1 MGYNKAMERP
11 TTYMLPIQQP
21 TQQQTVILE
30 DPRRFIIAAT
40 GRRWGK
46 ATLGA
51 LALFNGAMSKPGKYM
66 AILPSDGMARLF
78 WERCREVFP
87 ATESSVSLFAFRFA
101 NGSEIRCLPEWNVA
115 TGNLAKGIQLDGIF
129 VKEPWL
135 LKDRRLLGCTPALTG
150 WLLAAGTPPPR
161 RAVKRLRL
169 VLRIAA
175 KRAGLDPE
183 SVGIYTH
190 RSGIADPSFIKK
202 ARASMSALAF
212 EAEYLQGF
220 S

>member
-1 MGYNKAMERP
+1 MGYNEAMERP
-11 TTYMLPIQQP
+11 TTYMLP
-21 TQQQTVILE
+21 TQQQAVILE
-30 DPRRFIIAAT
+30 DPRRVIIAAA

-46 ATLGA
+46 ATTLGA
-51 LALFNGAMSKPGKYM
+51 LALFNGAMSRPGKYM
-66 AILPSDGMARLF
+66 AILPSNGMARLF
-78 WERCREVFP
+78 WERCRELFP
-87 ATESSVSLFAFRFA
+87 VTESSALFFAFRFA
-101 NGSEIRCLPEWNVA
+101 NGSEIRCFSEWSVPDSSFFVGSRIN
-115 TGNLAKGIQLDGIF
+115 GIF

-135 LKDRRLLGCTPALTG
+135 LKDRRLLAVALRPRLEG
-150 WLLAAGTPPPR
+150 WFLAAGTPPPR

-190 RSGIADPSFIKK
+190 RSGIIDPSFIEE
-202 ARASMSALAF
+202 ARASMSPAGF
-212 EAEYLQGF
+212 EAEYLQQF

>member
-1 MGYNKAMERP
+1 MGYNEVMERP
-11 TTYMLPIQQP
+11 TTYMLP
-21 TQQQTVILE
+21 TQQQAAILE
-30 DPRRFIIAAT
+30 DYRRVIIAAA

-51 LALFNGAMSKPGKYM
+51 LALFNGAMSKPGKYV
-66 AILPSDGMARLF
+66 AILPSSGMARLF
-78 WERCREVFP
+78 WERCRELFP
-87 ATESSVSLFAFRFA
+87 VTESSASFLAFRFA
-101 NGSEIRCLPEWNVA
+101 NGSEIRCLSEWSVPNSSFFV
-115 TGNLAKGIQLDGIF
+115 GSRINGIF

-135 LKDRRLLGCTPALTG
+135 LKDRRLLALALRPRLEG
-150 WLLAAGTPPPR
+150 WFLAAGTPPPR

-175 KRAGLDPE
+175 KRAGLDSE

-190 RSGIADPSFIKK
+190 RSGIIDPSFIEE
-202 ARASMSALAF
+202 ARASMSPAVF
-212 EAEYLQGF
+212 EAEFLQHF